1 MLLPG
6 CVYDKYASEVCIQ
19 EEEPLYLSFLLGSRE
34 SVADTKAE
42 VGGYNKKAVA
52 EQLVSR
58 VDIYFYDLD
67 GNYLDHKWVPNSSE
81 EGMGSFNQPGMTADG
96 DDEGGNVANRV
107 GDFYVKLTKYRPAR
121 MILAMNLPEAT
132 ATGFENQPLSYLRAA
147 KQEKSTA
154 WAGSSVTVKYPDSGS
169 GTESETVNPFFM
181 TSSTYLNAGGSEV
194 CDILIP
200 SSYLLETSTKA
211 LARPIPVYVE
221 RMAAK
226 VMVRP
231 GENAGTPVTEFRV
244 PAVTRYPGIT
254 AKVTILGW
262 ALNGLNRSAY
272 YYKKVD
278 KSWNFNWTGVSWNEP
293 SRYRSHWSEDP
304 NYTTGS
310 YPLNYN
316 NYKTSSLDWA
326 DRELE
331 YVKFED
337 IGDGNFTTNSV
348 ENAQYCLENTADGA
362 LLAKDLALNE
372 LYPRT
377 THVLVKSRI
386 YFDYGKGMDGSLD
399 TDDYKSADDI
409 FRYKGVF
416 YTKKG
421 LVKVMLG
428 EFAQANSL
436 QDKFYTN
443 NTDPLVEVTE
453 ADFDVEHLYGEHVY
467 LKPNLA
473 ALYDKDKN
481 PVDRGVLTTFLEAN
495 KADGFKDRYFYYKVP
510 VEHLTAGN
518 NESNY
523 PTAQYGVVRNHNYT
537 ITLGTQVNGVGTGVW
552 DLEEPIVPV
561 AMSGYDLSVFVGI
574 SPWKEFETRFVFLDP
589 AGMLVTNGQE
599 VKLWQD
605 GDDPNATNDWSSNGW
620 YF

>member
-316 NYKTSSLDWA
+316 NYKTSSLVWA

-348 ENAQYCLENTADGA
+348 ENAQYCLENTADGSI
-362 LLAKDLALNE
+362 LSIKRSDNS
-372 LYPRT
+372 LYPKM
-377 THVLVKSRI
+377 THVLVKAKLS
-386 YFDYGKGMDGSLD
+386 FDLGSGL
-399 TDDYKSADDI
+399 SAAGDVAGYADEGEQD
-409 FRYKGVF
+409 FYRYKGVF
-416 YTKKG
+416 YT
-421 LVKVMLG
+421 
-428 EFAQANSL
+428 
-436 QDKFYTN
+436 DKN
-443 NTDPLVEVTE
+443 IMSAVLADCAAAGDPLYKDNTPQAAA
-453 ADFDVEHLYGEHVY
+453 ADASDFTLTHTYGE
-467 LKPNLA
+467 NLYPKVKGGVT
-473 ALYDKDKN
+473 LYDKDGNAVSPDMLQNVKI
-481 PVDRGVLTTFLEAN
+481 
-495 KADGFKDRYFYYKVP
+495 DGFKGGHFYYKIP
-510 VEHLTAGN
+510 IEHLTAAPATPGSTY
-518 NESNY
+518 E
-523 PTAQYGVVRNHNYT
+523 TAQYGVVRNHNYT
-537 ITLGTQVNGVGTGVW
+537 VKISDDLKGIGTGVW
-552 DLEEPIVPV
+552 DVNEPIVPV
-561 AMSGYDLSVFVGI
+561 TLDSDYVVSVYVTV
-574 SPWKEFETRFVFLDP
+574 SPWKEFTSRFLFVDP
-589 AGMLVTNGQE
+589 QGMLITDGQVLDRWE
-599 VKLWQD
+599 D
-605 GDDPNATNDWSSNGW
+605 GDNPHGNDWHGDGW